1 LKENAE
7 SIFNDLLNDKKLATK
22 RGDDES
28 FAYGRIPF
36 NIPQLDKITNGGI
49 PRKRFTL
56 LFGGWSSGKSYIASQ
71 LCKSVQEDGGVPMWI
86 DLEKS
91 WDPAWMEKVGVDITK
106 ILVADPATAEESF
119 KVAQKGLRSGVD
131 LIVLDSAAG
140 IIPADIFNNDK
151 GIDYSPIAWQSRTWN
166 QMLIRLLPDLTYG
179 SSLVAINQT
188 RGAMGPVT
196 AMETMPG
203 GEGQK
208 FFSHCC
214 MQVSKGGWIN
224 EPSSSTNRV
233 GFEIKVKL
241 LKDKFGGEKWEE
253 VVVPFRVEGGVDI
266 VETYVRL
273 GLEYGLIKQTGAWYT
288 YEKMPSKV
296 AGINKVVDWFK
307 ENPEEYEVFKD
318 ETEKFYTTGESDS
331 KSS

>member
-1 LKENAE
+1 MKETAE
-7 SIFNDLLNDKKLATK
+7 TIFNELLNDKKLATK

-36 NIPQLDKITNGGI
+36 NIPQLDRITNGGI

-71 LCKSVQEDGGVPMWI
+71 LSKSVQEDGGVSVWI

-91 WDPAWMEKVGVDITK
+91 WDPAWMEKVGIDTSK
-106 ILVADPATAEESF
+106 ILVADPSTAEEAF
-119 KVAQKGLRSGVD
+119 QVAQKSLRAGVD
-131 LIVLDSAAG
+131 LVVLDSVAG
-140 IIPADIFNNDK
+140 IIPADIFNNEK

-166 QMLIRLLPDLTYG
+166 QMLVRLLPDLTYG

-188 RGAMGPVT
+188 RGALGPVT

-214 MQVSKGGWIN
+214 MQVSKGGWLN
-224 EPSSSTNRV
+224 EPPASTNRV

-253 VVVPFRVEGGVDI
+253 VIIPFRVEGGVDV
-266 VETYVRL
+266 VETYARL
-273 GLEYGLIKQTGAWYT
+273 GLEYGLITKAGAWYS
-288 YEKMPSKV
+288 YEKMP
-296 AGINKVVDWFK
+296 NKVSGLAKVVEWFK
-307 ENPEEYEVFKD
+307 DNSEEYEELKRA
-318 ETEKFYTTGESDS
+318 TEEFYTSRKLDS
-331 KSS
+331 